1 MKKIVLAY
9 SGGLDTSVS
18 TRWLRERYD
27 AEVVTLTVDVGQGKD
42 VEAIRQKAMAI
53 GAVKAITIDA
63 QEEFI
68 RDFAFPTLRA
78 GAVYEG
84 DYPLSSAL
92 SRPLI
97 VKYLV
102 QVARGEGAVA
112 VAHGC
117 TGKGNDQV
125 RFDVSTGALAPELEV
140 IAPVRE
146 WEMSRE
152 EEIEYAHQQGIPVPV
167 TVENPYSID
176 ANLWGRSIECGV
188 LEDPWQEPPEDLFEW
203 TRSPAE
209 VPDEPRYL
217 EIEFE
222 EGTPIALDGE
232 KFSGAELVVQL
243 NAVVGGYGV
252 GRIDHLEN
260 RLVGIKSREV
270 YEAPAAVVL
279 HEAHRKLEKMTLTK
293 DTIRFNAVVASAYAD
308 LVYNGLWYSA
318 LRRDLDAYVASA
330 QRPVTGSVRVKL
342 EKGTARVVG
351 VRSPYS
357 LYDYHLA
364 TYDKEDAFDHR
375 AAVGF
380 IKLWGLPL
388 RVSARVQEIW
398 KKVNTPSL

>member
-1 MKKIVLAY
+1 MKKVVLAY

-18 TRWLRERYD
+18 IRWLKERYD
-27 AEVVTLTVDVGQGKD
+27 TEVVSLTVDVGQGKD
-42 VEAIRQKAMAI
+42 VEAIRQKAMAL

-63 QEEFI
+63 KKEFI
-68 RDFAFPTLRA
+68 RDFAFSTLRA

-97 VKYLV
+97 VKCLV
-102 QVARGEGAVA
+102 EVAREEGALA
-112 VAHGC
+112 IAHGC

-125 RFDVSTGALAPELEV
+125 RFDVSTGALAPELDI

-152 EEIEYAHQQGIPVPV
+152 EEIEYAHRQGIPVPV
-167 TVENPYSID
+167 TVESPYSID

-188 LEDPWQEPPEDLFEW
+188 LEDPWQEPPEDIFEW
-203 TRSPAE
+203 TKSPTE

-222 EGTPIALDGE
+222 EGISVALDGGRL
-232 KFSGAELVVQL
+232 SGAELVARL
-243 NAVVGGYGV
+243 NAIAGEYGV

-293 DTIRFNAVVASAYAD
+293 DSIRFNAVVASAYAD

-318 LRRDLDAYVASA
+318 LRKDLDAYIASA
-330 QRPVTGSVRVKL
+330 QRLVTGSVRIKL
-342 EKGTARVVG
+342 EKGTARVAG

-364 TYDKEDAFDHR
+364 TYDREDIFDHK

-388 RVSARVQEIW
+388 RINARVQEIW
-398 KKVNTPSL
+398 GKVKTPQL